1 MFFSHNKCFLDVVFL
16 FEVDKDIH
24 EKRSSVVV
32 SHSMKICRDGYML
45 DLSLFCL
52 ILKCAIPFLGICG
65 YFKDNSV
72 IKSVQNVQ
80 SLRIT

>member
-1 MFFSHNKCFLDVVFL
+1 MFLDVVFL

-24 EKRSSVVV
+24 DKRSSVVV
-32 SHSMKICRDGYML
+32 SHSMKICRDGYMV
-45 DLSLFCL
+45 DLSLFCS
-52 ILKCAIPFLGICG
+52 ILKCTIPFLG
-65 YFKDNSV
+65 YFKDNSL